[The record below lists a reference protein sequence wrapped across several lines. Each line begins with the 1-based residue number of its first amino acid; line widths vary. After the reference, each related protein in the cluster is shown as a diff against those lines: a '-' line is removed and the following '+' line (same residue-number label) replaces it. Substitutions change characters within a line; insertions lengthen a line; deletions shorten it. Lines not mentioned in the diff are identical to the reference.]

1 MQLTPSQEEAVA
13 AQNVVVTAGPG
24 SGKTRV
30 LVERVRRLI
39 ETGGAAPR
47 DILAITFTIKAA
59 HEMYSRLVNAQ
70 DISLELRKKFE
81 SAQIQTIDGFSTTLL
96 RENALAAGIDPE
108 FQMLEPADSER
119 LLQEEI
125 EAALNEAFENAPRE
139 TEAFLRA
146 FSGSDE
152 RADNIEP
159 TMVHRRLSTLID
171 RIRSHGVEPF
181 VQEMHPKLP
190 LEDFAEDIR
199 RLGKLRGRRDLADIA
214 DELEEADPADP
225 EAQARALR
233 GIDPGDG
240 RAMDVPQQDR
250 EQARALVKRIREMW
264 LPDFA
269 SQSAALLHEPSR
281 QWLLEVT
288 RRILDGFERRKHALG
303 VVDFGDLQRLATRL
317 LQGESAPALRYRH
330 ILIDEF
336 QDTNPLQAKLIE
348 AVVAAHGNRPPVQF
362 VVGDINQ
369 SIYGFRHAD
378 PAVFRERRKQVKESG
393 GKVVSMHEVSLHENF
408 RSRRE
413 ILEAVHCLLA
423 DGSCPGVE
431 PRRLQAVG
439 SHPPKTGPS
448 IDVHIVSQAGEM
460 AAEREAG
467 WCAVR
472 LEELITESRGALKW
486 GDCAILLRTRE
497 SAARFAAE
505 LRRRRVPFRLESG
518 KSFYRLPEVVE
529 AAAFLRTLRNPRDE
543 IALAAVLKSAFAG
556 IEDRTLLA
564 LKASGKNLSYALV
577 SVPVEGPDGELLRE
591 FNERLERYR
600 ADRDIV
606 SPDRLLAAAAAECG
620 YDNWLAAAEG
630 GAHALANFEKLLR
643 TVRGLAADGKSF
655 DAVSAALD
663 ERINAAPVES
673 EADEPTDSQ
682 NALQL
687 LTMHAAKGLEFPVVA
702 VAGLQYNRPAPA
714 DPLTFSPEHGIGVKW
729 RNPIRDGESIGDP
742 AHRKIY
748 EEIKQRDSDEANRL
762 LYVAATRAEQ
772 HLILSCSFARDP
784 QKRGF
789 CKRLFKSFEIDH
801 KQVGEKRIEITGR
814 NPEFSL
820 LRTAKPAPEADETGA
835 PAAAAP
841 PPEPIPLRP
850 REPESSADTATS
862 VSSVAVFAQCPRKY
876 FLSRYIGLDS
886 TAGPSAF
893 QTDAE
898 QEEAPDERE
907 RGGGKEFGLAVHA
920 WLAGEADAD
929 GVPAAVRETGEKFQK
944 HPLGLRA
951 ARAERKSY
959 EQSLLFA
966 LDERI
971 LQGQID
977 LVFEENGRRILVD
990 YKTDRVAGRELEAR
1004 ARDYE
1009 PQIRLYAAVLADAGR
1024 PVDEAFLFFLRESES
1039 REVDIGADALA
1050 GARDLAAQLF
1060 EAQRRREFPLRVGG
1074 HCRQCP
1080 HYRSKACPAVLPGA
1094 AAPAKEP
1101 PPEATGLDLF

>member
-1 MQLTPSQEEAVA
+1 MQLTLSQEEAVA

-59 HEMYSRLVNAQ
+59 REMHSRLVEAK
-70 DISLELRKKFE
+70 DISLDLRKKFE

-96 RENALAAGIDPE
+96 RENALTAGIDPE
-108 FQMLEPADSER
+108 FQVLEPADSER

-125 EAALNEAFENAPRE
+125 EAALNDAFENGPRE

-152 RADNIEP
+152 RAGNIEP
-159 TMVHRRLSTLID
+159 TMVHRRLSALID

-181 VQEMHPKLP
+181 VEEIHPKLSP
-190 LEDFAEDIR
+190 EDFADDLR
-199 RLGKLRGRRDLADIA
+199 RLGELRSRNDLVEAA
-214 DELEEADPADP
+214 EALEKAGPADH
-225 EAQARALR
+225 EAQIRALR

-240 RAMDVPQQDR
+240 RAMAAPQQDR
-250 EQARALVKRIREMW
+250 KQARALVKRIREMW
-264 LPDFA
+264 LPEFA
-269 SQSAALLHEPSR
+269 SQLAAQKHEPSR

-288 RRILDGFERRKHALG
+288 RRILDGFERRKQALG

-317 LQGESAPALRYRH
+317 LQGEAAPALRYRH

-348 AVVAAHGNRPPVQF
+348 AVIAAHGNRPPVQF

-378 PAVFRERRKQVKESG
+378 PAVFREHRKQVRESG
-393 GKVVSMHEVSLHENF
+393 GKVVELHENF
-408 RSRRE
+408 RSRGE
-413 ILEAVHCLLA
+413 ILEAVHRLLA

-431 PRRLQAVG
+431 RHSLRAAG
-439 SHPPKTGPS
+439 RHPAKTEPS
-448 IDVHIVSQAGEM
+448 IDVHIVSQAAQAGED
-460 AAEREAG
+460 AVEREAG
-467 WCAVR
+467 WCAAR
-472 LEELITESRGALKW
+472 LTELIEESGGALQW

-518 KSFYRLPEVVE
+518 KNFYRLPEVVE
-529 AAAFLRTLRNPRDE
+529 AAAFLRMLRNPRDE

-564 LKASGKNLSYALV
+564 LKASDKNLSYALV
-577 SVPVEGPDGELLRE
+577 SEAVEGPDGELLRE
-591 FNERLERYR
+591 FHERLERYR
-600 ADRDIV
+600 ADRDTV
-606 SPDRLLAAAAAECG
+606 PPDRLLAAAAAECG
-620 YDNWLAAAEG
+620 YDNWLAATERG
-630 GAHALANFEKLLR
+630 GHALANFEKLLR
-643 TVRGLAADGKSF
+643 IVRELAADGKSF

-702 VAGLQYNRPAPA
+702 VAGLQYNRPSSA

-729 RNPIRDGESIGDP
+729 RNPIRDGEPIGDP
-742 AHRKIY
+742 MHRKID
-748 EEIKQRDSDEANRL
+748 EEIKQQESDEANRL

-772 HLILSCSFARDP
+772 HLILSCSFSKKP
-784 QKRGF
+784 EKRGF
-789 CKRLFKSFEIDH
+789 CKLLFQSFEIDH
-801 KQVGEKRIEITGR
+801 KHVSKQRRKITDR
-814 NPEFSL
+814 LPEFFL
-820 LRTAKPAPEADETGA
+820 LQTDEPAPEADESGY
-835 PAAAAP
+835 PAAAP
-841 PPEPIPLRP
+841 PPPEPLLLRP
-850 REPESSADTATS
+850 REPESSADSATS
-862 VSSVAVFAQCPRKY
+862 VSAVAVFAQCPRKY
-876 FLSRYIGLDS
+876 FLSHSIGLDS
-886 TAGPSAF
+886 TAGPAVF

-920 WLAGEADAD
+920 WLAGETSAD
-929 GVPAAVRETGEKFQK
+929 GVPEAVRETGENFQK

-966 LDERI
+966 LDDRI

-977 LVFEENGRRILVD
+977 LLFEEDGRRILVD
-990 YKTDRVAGRELEAR
+990 YKTDRVDGRELEAR
-1004 ARDYE
+1004 ARSYE
-1009 PQIRLYAAVLADAGR
+1009 PQIRLYAAALAAAGR
-1024 PVDEAFLFFLRESES
+1024 PVDEAFLFFLREAEACA
-1039 REVDIGADALA
+1039 VDIGADALA
-1050 GARDLAAQLF
+1050 GARDLAARLF

-1094 AAPAKEP
+1094 AAAQKEP
-1101 PPEATGLDLF
+1101 QPEATGLDLF

>member
-1 MQLTPSQEEAVA
+1 MQLTPLQEEAVA

-59 HEMYSRLVNAQ
+59 HEMYSRLVNAK

-81 SAQIQTIDGFSTTLL
+81 NAQIQTIDGFSTTLL

-108 FQMLEPADSER
+108 FQVLEPADSER

-125 EAALNEAFENAPRE
+125 EAALNEAFENGAQE

-159 TMVHRRLSTLID
+159 TMVHRRLSALID
-171 RIRSHGVEPF
+171 RIRSHGAELF
-181 VQEMHPKLP
+181 VREIYPKLP

-199 RLGKLRGRRDLADIA
+199 RLGKLRGRGDLVDIA
-214 DELEEADPADP
+214 EKLEEADPADP
-225 EAQARALR
+225 EAQARALC

-250 EQARALVKRIREMW
+250 KQARELVKRIREIW

-269 SQSAALLHEPSR
+269 SQLAALLHELSR

-288 RRILDGFERRKHALG
+288 RRILDGFERRKRALG

-317 LQGESAPALRYRH
+317 LQGKAAPALRYRH

-348 AVVAAHGNRPPVQF
+348 AVIAAHENRPPVQF

-378 PAVFRERRKQVKESG
+378 PAVFRERRHQVKERG
-393 GKVVSMHEVSLHENF
+393 GKVVPLHENF

-431 PRRLQAVG
+431 PHRLQAVG
-439 SHPPKTGPS
+439 SHPAKGGPS
-448 IDVHIVSQAGEM
+448 IDVHIVSQAGER

-472 LEELITESRGALKW
+472 LEELIAESRGALKW
-486 GDCAILLRTRE
+486 SDCAILLRTRE
-497 SAARFAAE
+497 LAARFAAE

-518 KSFYRLPEVVE
+518 KNFYRLPEVVE
-529 AAAFLRTLRNPRDE
+529 AAAFLRALRNPRDE

-556 IEDRTLLA
+556 IEDGTLLA
-564 LKASGKNLSYALV
+564 LKASGKNLSHALA
-577 SVPVEGPDGELLRE
+577 SVPIEGPAGELLRE
-591 FNERLERYR
+591 FNERLESYR
-600 ADRDIV
+600 ADRDIIP
-606 SPDRLLAAAAAECG
+606 PDRLLAAASAECG

-643 TVRGLAADGKSF
+643 IVRGLAVEGKSF

-673 EADEPTDSQ
+673 EADEPMDSE
-682 NALQL
+682 NAIPL
-687 LTMHAAKGLEFPVVA
+687 LTMHAAKGLEFPVVV
-702 VAGLQYNRPAPA
+702 VAGLQYTRPAPA

-742 AHRKIY
+742 AQRKIY

-789 CKRLFKSFEIDH
+789 CKRLFKSFEIAH
-801 KQVGEKRIEITGR
+801 KQVGEKRIEITSR

-820 LRTAKPAPEADETGA
+820 LRTAKPAPEADETGF
-835 PAAAAP
+835 PGAAAP
-841 PPEPIPLRP
+841 PPEPIPLQP

-862 VSSVAVFAQCPRKY
+862 VSAVAVFAQCPRKY

-893 QTDAE
+893 QADAE
-898 QEEAPDERE
+898 HDEAPDERE

-959 EQSLLFA
+959 EQSFLFA
-966 LDERI
+966 LDDRI
-971 LQGQID
+971 LQGQVD
-977 LVFEENGRRILVD
+977 LVFEEDGRRILVD
-990 YKTDRVAGRELEAR
+990 YKTDRVAGRDLEAR

-1009 PQIRLYAAVLADAGR
+1009 PQIRLYAAALADAGR
-1024 PVDEAFLFFLRESES
+1024 PVDEAFLFFLRESEA